1 MKTPLHRNPC
11 GEKIGAF
18 APAPPLPPLTSK
30 GRALVEVLIHR
41 LFGAAR
47 QALLADCPRP
57 SSFLQARPQTCTVQG
72 LPAPLQKAAKSS
84 SSPAPV

>member
-1 MKTPLHRNPC
+1 MKTPLHRNTY
-11 GEKIGAF
+11 GVKIGAF

-47 QALLADCPRP
+47 QALDAD
-57 SSFLQARPQTCTVQG
+57 
-72 LPAPLQKAAKSS
+72 
-84 SSPAPV
+84 